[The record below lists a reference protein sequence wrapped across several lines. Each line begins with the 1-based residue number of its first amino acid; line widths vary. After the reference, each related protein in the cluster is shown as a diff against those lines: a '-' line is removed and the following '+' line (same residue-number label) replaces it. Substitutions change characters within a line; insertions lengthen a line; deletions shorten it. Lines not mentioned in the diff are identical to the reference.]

1 MITRTVTYK
10 GQDIKLTYCLKVLF
24 LFEQIMEKMF
34 SVKTV
39 TDTYMFVLCCLIVAD
54 PDYMKGGY
62 SKIIAAGEE
71 DSTVFKIS
79 PAEAGLDKVRWSA
92 EDLGVARVGAQDND
106 GNWKIS

>member
-39 TDTYMFVLCCLIVAD
+39 TDTYMFVWCCLIVAD
-54 PDYMKGGY
+54 PDYMKGDY
-62 SKIIAAGEE
+62 SKFIEACEDDPGLFKELSVTALAMLNESNKLNKQTDTDAG
-71 DSTVFKIS
+71 
-79 PAEAGLDKVRWSA
+79 DKKKK
-92 EDLGVARVGAQDND
+92 D
-106 GNWKIS
+106 